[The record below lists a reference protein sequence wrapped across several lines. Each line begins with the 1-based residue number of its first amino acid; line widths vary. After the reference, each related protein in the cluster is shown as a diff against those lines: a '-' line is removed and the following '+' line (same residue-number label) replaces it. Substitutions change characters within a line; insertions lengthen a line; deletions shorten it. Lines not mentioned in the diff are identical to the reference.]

1 MLLENVKKYVKQ
13 LNELYA
19 VKDKTE
25 EQLQEIKE
33 NEAMLTKP
41 RVRSWWS
48 ILTDKEKHEVITE
61 VYGGIVGSAQWKEVM
76 IGDTKL
82 LQFIFGHVT
91 IEYTWVAWEMVKT
104 YDQMQRS
111 FPHFV
116 SNFNG
121 YDNFLKISRQMK
133 SLIEKPVQT
142 ATIEDGQMI
151 NIEEAQANAAP
162 VEVEAPVKAVKAK
175 TEKVSR
181 APRQVNPLVELA
193 REAFADKKGETV
205 VIGKDE
211 YIVGT
216 PFICHGGIYVSTT
229 DVNGKRVSF
238 AAHRFA
244 PLIGV
249 ELPEELIPVAPKK
262 EAKPS
267 NPIQV
272 KPSPTKT
279 KIVEEPLAEAVTE
292 EPEKEFEDVLEEV
305 EESEDSED
313 EVDVLIGAEDEI
325 VELEEIKEA

>member
-1 MLLENVKKYVKQ
+1 MSMLLADVKKYVKQ

-19 VKDKTE
+19 VEDKTE

-33 NEAMLTKP
+33 NEAMLTRP
-41 RVRSWWS
+41 RVYAWWK
-48 ILTDKEKHEVITE
+48 ILTNKEKHDVITE
-61 VYGGIVGSAQWKEVM
+61 VYGGIVGSAQWKEIEV
-76 IGDTKL
+76 GGVTF

-104 YDQMQRS
+104 YDQMQKA
-111 FPHFV
+111 FPNFV

-151 NIEEAQANAAP
+151 NIEETQANAAP

-175 TEKVSR
+175 TEKVTR
-181 APRQVNPLVELA
+181 APRTVNPLVEIA

-211 YIVGT
+211 YVVGN

-249 ELPEELIPVAPKK
+249 ELPEELVPVASKK

-272 KPSPTKT
+272 KPSPAKT
-279 KIVEEPLAEAVTE
+279 KLVEEPLAEAVTE
-292 EPEKEFEDVLEEV
+292 DPDEEFEDVLDEEDMLEEV
-305 EESEDSED
+305 Y
-313 EVDVLIGAEDEI
+313 
-325 VELEEIKEA
+325 EEIEEA